1 MRFAS
6 RKFKFELH
14 FSWICCGVSCKNGG
28 LFCERRGVSTKSGGL
43 YLQIFQHSSACSRSL
58 VRGRGL
64 SPIMIEVNIVSLG
77 HTLQFFPAVSEKA
90 RVFAGKGWPWCK
102 PPQKGRFK
110 TWCFGARVVH
120 RQKETSV
127 GGEKYATGDICACGS
142 PVNKRGCRS
151 ILRCLSAG
159 SPPMNSV
166 YKQPPRILAHSGR
179 LWCGVERVQAFSAA

>member
-1 MRFAS
+1 MV
-6 RKFKFELH
+6 H

-43 YLQIFQHSSACSRSL
+43 FLQIFQHSSACSRSL

-64 SPIMIEVNIVSLG
+64 SPTMIEVNIVSLG
-77 HTLQFFPAVSEKA
+77 RTLQFFPAVSEKA
-90 RVFAGKGWPWCK
+90 RVFAGKGWLWWK
-102 PPQKGRFK
+102 PSQKGRFK
-110 TWCFGARVVH
+110 TWCFGARAAQWQEGV
-120 RQKETSV
+120 EV
-127 GGEKYATGDICACGS
+127 GGGQCATRDICACGS

-179 LWCGVERVQAFSAA
+179 LSCRVERVQAFSAA